1 MPPVEQITLYTSTY
15 SPFSQRVHIAL
26 EEAKAKYNVWEFE
39 TKGPGSKPEWYYQ
52 INTLAKIPAI
62 TVGGPE
68 VPPDQPSPESA
79 KLAESMVILEFL
91 AELFPDA
98 PLLPTDPFLRA
109 KARTF
114 VEIYRNYVSSEYL
127 GAFFLGKPIEGVLK
141 ALETLQA
148 ALPPDGGFAAG
159 EWSIAEAAVAPF
171 IARLF
176 LFLRVGLGSYTEEQ
190 GQTLRDTLASPRF
203 ARLTQWVKD
212 VHERPS
218 FQKTWVSDDR
228 QVELWKNHPGF
239 RRKVV
244 EPTQPHA

>member
-1 MPPVEQITLYTSTY
+1 ML
-15 SPFSQRVHIAL
+15 
-26 EEAKAKYNVWEFE
+26 
-39 TKGPGSKPEWYYQ
+39 
-52 INTLAKIPAI
+52 
-62 TVGGPE
+62 
-68 VPPDQPSPESA
+68 PDQPSPEST

-91 AELFPDA
+91 AEVFPDA
-98 PLLPTDPFLRA
+98 PLLPANPLLRA

-148 ALPPDGGFAAG
+148 ELPPDGGFAAS

-218 FQKTWVSDDR
+218 FQKTWVSDVSVSRILPWGRTDFMHCAQDR

-244 EPTQPHA
+244 ESTLR

>member
-1 MPPVEQITLYTSTY
+1 
-15 SPFSQRVHIAL
+15 
-26 EEAKAKYNVWEFE
+26 
-39 TKGPGSKPEWYYQ
+39 
-52 INTLAKIPAI
+52 
-62 TVGGPE
+62 
-68 VPPDQPSPESA
+68 
-79 KLAESMVILEFL
+79 MVILEFL
-91 AELFPDA
+91 AEVFPDV
-98 PLLPTDPFLRA
+98 PLLPADPLLRA

-114 VEIYRNYVSSEYL
+114 VEVYRNYVSSEYL
-127 GAFFLGKPIEGVLK
+127 SAFFLGKPIEGVLK
-141 ALETLQA
+141 ALDTLQA

-190 GQTLRDTLASPRF
+190 GQTLRDTLASPKF
-203 ARLTQWVKD
+203 ARLVQWVQD

-218 FQKTWVSDDR
+218 FKKTWVSDVSVSRIQLWRGADQRMLYNFLYAQDR

-244 EPTQPHA
+244 ELSAQSQA